1 MATKQHLWILLTFV
15 SRILFAIA
23 GQVNMLESVPD
34 LESSMYLQMH
44 GYPCV
49 RLLNLSGEIGCANPS
64 RDKVIAPVIRYKNAD
79 GPTHSSAILVD
90 HWVRYNLM
98 HSDWVLNDQ
107 EFAEKVTGVLVEPR
121 VDGQTAAKGFSP
133 VEKFPQVEFSPYQN
147 TSYEWNPLG
156 SGIMWNKYDF
166 PVFLLSQDS
175 AVIMQEIASKNEKR
189 KKPYT
194 MDVAEFDLVMQ
205 TTKSGTHDSESC
217 LVERTCLP
225 LGGYS
230 VLSLFPPINASSSKL
245 PLPIILVVASMDSA
259 SFFRDKSLGAD
270 SPLSGM
276 ISLLAAVDALS
287 QVDDANTF
295 KKQIIFLIVTGE
307 AWGYLG
313 SRRFLA
319 ELDMQ
324 TDIVNGIDINRIEL
338 VLEIGS
344 VGKSISHG
352 INSFF
357 AHVTRDSPAT
367 NRSIDALKGALKSLG
382 SDNIKISMASSS
394 NPGIPP
400 SSLMAFMKQ
409 NRPISGVV
417 LEDFDT
423 VFTNK
428 FYHSNLDDL
437 SNINSSVIAA
447 AASLVSRA
455 LYILA
460 SDTELNTTALSSIN
474 VNSSLVEDLLGCL
487 LTCEPGL
494 SCELMKDY
502 ITPTS
507 VCPNNY
513 VGVLQGDPTS
523 TPYPEY
529 VSDVSRFVWNFLAEK
544 TSLPSKNTNS
554 SCSESCSNKDVVCI
568 RAETPAKGTC
578 VVSTTRYIPAYSTR
592 LKFVSNQW
600 ILLPPNASDPLG
612 IVDPVWTESFWNVI
626 GFRTYTVQSA
636 TYDRLVL
643 LAGII
648 VTVLAYL
655 AIAVTRTVVAKAL
668 KHD

>member
-1 MATKQHLWILLTFV
+1 MGV
-15 SRILFAIA
+15 
-23 GQVNMLESVPD
+23 GQVNTLESVPD
-34 LESSMYLQMH
+34 LESSMYLKMH

-49 RLLNLSGEIGCANPS
+49 RLLNLSGEIGCANPA
-64 RDKVIAPVIRYKNAD
+64 RDKVIAPVVRYKNID
-79 GPTHSSAILVD
+79 ELTHSSAILVSKM
-90 HWVRYNLM
+90 RSNLYNGF
-98 HSDWVLNDQ
+98 DDVGALNDQ
-107 EFAEKVTGVLVEPR
+107 EFAEKVSGVLVEPR
-121 VDGQTAAKGFSP
+121 VDGQTKAKGFSP
-133 VEKFPQVEFSPYQN
+133 VEKFPQAEFSPYQN
-147 TSYEWNPLG
+147 ASYEWNLIG

-175 AVIMQEIASKNEKR
+175 AVIIEEIANKNEKR

-205 TTKSGTHDSESC
+205 TTKSGTHDSKSC
-217 LVERTCLP
+217 LMERTCLP

-230 VLSLFPPINASSSKL
+230 VLSSFPPINVSSSEQ
-245 PLPIILVVASMDSA
+245 PMPIILVVASMDSA

-319 ELDMQ
+319 ELDAQ
-324 TDIVNGIDINRIEL
+324 TDNVNGIDINQIEL

-357 AHVTRDSPAT
+357 THSELGERFSAT

-382 SDNIKISMASSS
+382 SDSIKISMASSL

-400 SSLMAFMKQ
+400 SSLMAFMRQ

-428 FYHSNLDDL
+428 FYHSNLDDF

-460 SDTELNTTALSSIN
+460 SDKELNTTALSSIN

-494 SCELMKDY
+494 SCELVKDH

-513 VGVLQGDPTS
+513 VGVLQGEPTS

-554 SCSESCSNKDVVCI
+554 SCSESCSNKDHVCI
-568 RAETPAKGTC
+568 RAETPAKGSC

-592 LKFVSNQW
+592 LKFESDKW

-612 IVDPVWTESFWNVI
+612 MVDPVWTESFWNVI
-626 GFRTYTVQSA
+626 GLRTYTVQSA

>member
-1 MATKQHLWILLTFV
+1 MLGQKE
-15 SRILFAIA
+15 SRA
-23 GQVNMLESVPD
+23 
-34 LESSMYLQMH
+34 
-44 GYPCV
+44 
-49 RLLNLSGEIGCANPS
+49 
-64 RDKVIAPVIRYKNAD
+64 
-79 GPTHSSAILVD
+79 
-90 HWVRYNLM
+90 
-98 HSDWVLNDQ
+98 LNDQ
-107 EFAEKVTGVLVEPR
+107 EFAEKVSGVLVEPR
-121 VDGQTAAKGFSP
+121 VDDQTKAKGFSP

-147 TSYEWNPLG
+147 ASYEWNLIG

-175 AVIMQEIASKNEKR
+175 AVIIEEIANKNEKR

-205 TTKSGTHDSESC
+205 G
-217 LVERTCLP
+217 
-225 LGGYS
+225 S
-230 VLSLFPPINASSSKL
+230 VLSSFPPINMSSSKQ
-245 PLPIILVVASMDSA
+245 PMPIILVVASMDSA

-287 QVDDANTF
+287 QVDDANAF

-319 ELDMQ
+319 ELDTQ
-324 TDIVNGIDINRIEL
+324 TDIVNGIDINQIEL

-357 AHVTRDSPAT
+357 THVTRDSPAT
-367 NRSIDALKGALKSLG
+367 NRSIDALKGALKSL
-382 SDNIKISMASSS
+382 DQTASRS
-394 NPGIPP
+394 
-400 SSLMAFMKQ
+400 Q
-409 NRPISGVV
+409 WRNRPISGVV

-428 FYHSNLDDL
+428 FYHSDLDDF

-460 SDTELNTTALSSIN
+460 SDKELNTTALSSIN

-494 SCELMKDY
+494 SCELVKDH

-513 VGVLQGDPTS
+513 VGVL
-523 TPYPEY
+523 
-529 VSDVSRFVWNFLAEK
+529 LEK

-554 SCSESCSNKDVVCI
+554 SCSESCSNKDHVCI
-568 RAETPAKGTC
+568 RAETPAKGSC

-592 LKFVSNQW
+592 LKFESDKW

-612 IVDPVWTESFWNVI
+612 MVDPVWTESFWNVI
-626 GFRTYTVQSA
+626 GLRTYTVQSA